1 MLSELIKKKTLFSHL
16 YEIDKNTAEL
26 YRQLPCPHCGGPLYF
41 SNYMRKPRGEP
52 EGVPE
57 KYFIQFSLCCG
68 TEGCRKRLMPPSCR
82 FFGRKVYWFAV
93 ILCILTDWQNTHEKI
108 TVSDWSTRTGICRNT
123 IKRWLAF
130 FHDTFPASQTWRRL
144 RGQISTC
151 VRNSNLPSD
160 FINYCR
166 KLKSTTKDALVAS
179 LIFLS
184 GGSKIRAG

>member
-1 MLSELIKKKTLFSHL
+1 MLSELIKKKNLFFHL
-16 YEIDKNTAEL
+16 YEIDKSTAKR

-57 KYFIQFSLCCG
+57 EFFIQFSLCCG

-82 FFGRKVYWFAV
+82 FLGRRVYWFAV
-93 ILCILTDWQNTHEKI
+93 ILCVLTDWQNTNEKI
-108 TVSDWSTRTGICRNT
+108 TVSDWSIRTGICRNT
-123 IKRWLAF
+123 INRWLAF
-130 FHDTFPASQTWRRL
+130 FQDTFPASRTWLRL
-144 RGQISTC
+144 RGQISAG
-151 VRNSNLPSD
+151 VSNSRLPSS

-166 KLKSTTKDALVAS
+166 TVKSNAKDTLVSS
-179 LIFLS
+179 LIILS

>member
-1 MLSELIKKKTLFSHL
+1 MLSELIKKKNLFSNL
-16 YEIDKNTAEL
+16 YKIDKKTAEQ

-68 TEGCRKRLMPPSCR
+68 TEGCRKRLIPPSCR
-82 FFGRKVYWFAV
+82 FLGRKIYWFAV
-93 ILCILTDWQNTHEKI
+93 IVCILTDFQNDEKP
-108 TVSDWSTRTGICRNT
+108 TVLDWSLRTGICRQT
-123 IKRWLAF
+123 IKRWIAF
-130 FHDTFPASQTWRRL
+130 FHDTFPTSRTWRRL
-144 RGQISTC
+144 RGQISAC
-151 VRNSNLPSD
+151 VKNSRLPSD

-166 KLKSTTKDALVAS
+166 KLKSNTKDALVSS
-179 LIFLS
+179 LIVLS

>member
-1 MLSELIKKKTLFSHL
+1 MLSELIKNKNLFSHL
-16 YEIDKNTAEL
+16 YEIDKNTAER

-52 EGVPE
+52 EDVPE

-68 TEGCRKRLMPPSCR
+68 TEGCRKRLVPPSCR
-82 FFGRKVYWFAV
+82 FLGRKVYWFAV
-93 ILCILTDWQNTHEKI
+93 ILCILTDWQNHHEKV
-108 TVSDWSTRTGICRNT
+108 TVIDWSIRTGISRHT

-130 FHDTFPASQTWRRL
+130 FHDTFPASRTWRRV

-151 VRNSNLPSD
+151 VRNSSLPSS

-166 KLKSTTKDALVAS
+166 KLKSSAKDTLVSS
-179 LIFLS
+179 LIILS